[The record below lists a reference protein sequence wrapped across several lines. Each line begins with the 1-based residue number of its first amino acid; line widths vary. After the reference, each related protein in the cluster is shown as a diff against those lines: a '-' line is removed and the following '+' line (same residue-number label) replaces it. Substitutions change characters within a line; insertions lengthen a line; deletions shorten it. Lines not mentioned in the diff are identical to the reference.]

1 MLEPYAVHALKQA
14 SWGLSDSPQLV
25 QGVADMPQA
34 LRHVLPL
41 EP

>member
-1 MLEPYAVHALKQA
+1 VLEPYAVHALKQA